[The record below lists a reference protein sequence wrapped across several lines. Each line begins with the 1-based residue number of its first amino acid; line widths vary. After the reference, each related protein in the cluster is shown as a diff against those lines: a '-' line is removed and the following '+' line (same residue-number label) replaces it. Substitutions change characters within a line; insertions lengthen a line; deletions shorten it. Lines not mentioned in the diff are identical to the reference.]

1 MKSKEVRTRTQRLED
16 LDKLSSF
23 FNHSQQ
29 DAQTFCDALKGSFQ
43 DTPDA
48 STEPNHVRSIV
59 ADSPDKVKA
68 PARLAEHLSGFI
80 RIFCGQHR
88 SDYVW
93 HIEHAAIRRPW
104 KVSNERVIY
113 TIAKIMHES
122 LPDIEAKIWPP
133 QVDWELRTI
142 TFKAMGLADTW
153 SFHPS
158 DVEKINQK
166 LFTALNPLV

>member
-1 MKSKEVRTRTQRLED
+1 MNSKVIKTRSQRIED

-23 FNHSQQ
+23 FYSSQEE
-29 DAQTFCDALKGSFQ
+29 AQTFCDALKGTVQESAHSE
-43 DTPDA
+43 TPQIA
-48 STEPNHVRSIV
+48 RQIV
-59 ADSPDKVKA
+59 SENPDKVKA
-68 PARLAEHLSGFI
+68 PQRLAEHLSGFI

-113 TIAKIMHES
+113 IIAKIMHES

-142 TFKAMGLADTW
+142 TFKAIGLADVW
-153 SFHPS
+153 SFHQS